1 MPGSVKVKIMS
12 ARNLPIMDRATLLT
26 DAFVEIRIG
35 NTSYKTEVA
44 RRSLNPC
51 WNSEWFCFE
60 LDDQALQEEALLL
73 KVMDH
78 DTYSSHDTI
87 GRVYF
92 DLNPLLSRGHSRS
105 LNGWF
110 PIYDTM
116 HGIRGEI
123 SLSIRVDVFFDASRY
138 RQSSLGVQFFHSCG
152 VPNGYIVDL
161 FIGFIQELV
170 MTDDP
175 EHQWIEKIRTSRA
188 SNEARQHL
196 FSRLSGELQRKLGL
210 KVLNLG
216 GNSVIG
222 YQLHFDLEG
231 ETGVVV
237 RGIGTAVRLRKQ
249 TAPRSPPSSP
259 VGAPQ
264 RFPGSIELNTESPVG
279 SADTPS
285 AERETPFKGSTGDLS
300 QAMELG
306 EFPFLTIS
314 QMPPGMIR
322 HFGSIVA
329 SKSVKLMDKNTP
341 AEIQFRDAWWLEL
354 RTEVAQHMYSVN
366 CNAVIGYREE
376 CAIYEDVCILSN
388 YGTAVVLDLRSP
400 SLGQPVRSSFA
411 RYAEAQLNTEL
422 PVEPCVTEELD
433 TSGISPASSPYLIKT
448 DRRSSA
454 GTVVPSPPGDSHT
467 PRKHN
472 FCRKSSKP
480 LPASSNPDCSIC
492 HLARYP
498 ETATRQ
504 VSFQSTPSTKCAM
517 CNAAPVPDVL
527 LSSADFPAELLLTG
541 KPSLIQARVCRSKKD
556 VKGEVAA
563 NELSELLPF
572 MEYEL
577 HYRLLQQLRLR
588 RMNAIFGLRFRI
600 TIGEYFIATIATG
613 TGVFASSLP
622 SPPLPKIPHIRT
634 PTSSVNDR
642 LFRAR
647 LQKQLKDYIHKSH
660 CLFGLGGQDG
670 EKKETRVFQDPCD
683 RRELRYEEQHIP
695 VDSSVQTQTF
705 YEFIDA
711 EHTVNGSECPEE
723 QDAGTVYLETR
734 EPEAEDLATFLR
746 EPLQPSGLLLTT
758 TDLLP
763 CNLEQTSFNEAVLSW
778 VCGSEVCTSDNLAA
792 QFCTLLGDDWIPVQS
807 FTRIHEE
814 KLTSSDSLIENN
826 GIVPVTIRDAN
837 IDAATPFAGN
847 FISKP
852 GSFSH
857 SSTVNP
863 LATNPSSSS
872 TGLVASKQGVSTNLL
887 SSSFSSTTNVWPP
900 NTNRNRSEQF
910 LGPSNLGRSLSE
922 ILIDSNQLTWFRFR
936 HLMPCV
942 LSALDFRLTITDD
955 DFLQVVT
962 TGMVLVP
969 AHRASH
975 TCVTCSC
982 DTKRSVTGGTLGSV
996 TNTKATIGSKNLQTL
1011 HVSVSPNKLNHQQP
1025 CNSPELSKSSNR
1037 TREHPSPPPDLN
1049 DPLNGCLLTPLS
1061 SLPNTMVETYLG
1073 NLDFFFI
1080 RETNDL
1086 REVREQFVVF
1096 VSTFAL

>member
-1 MPGSVKVKIMS
+1 
-12 ARNLPIMDRATLLT
+12 
-26 DAFVEIRIG
+26 
-35 NTSYKTEVA
+35 
-44 RRSLNPC
+44 
-51 WNSEWFCFE
+51 
-60 LDDQALQEEALLL
+60 
-73 KVMDH
+73 
-78 DTYSSHDTI
+78 
-87 GRVYF
+87 
-92 DLNPLLSRGHSRS
+92 
-105 LNGWF
+105 
-110 PIYDTM
+110 
-116 HGIRGEI
+116 
-123 SLSIRVDVFFDASRY
+123 
-138 RQSSLGVQFFHSCG
+138 
-152 VPNGYIVDL
+152 
-161 FIGFIQELV
+161 

-259 VGAPQ
+259 VGAPP
-264 RFPGSIELNTESPVG
+264 RLPGSIELNTESPVG

-285 AERETPFKGSTGDLS
+285 ALEREAPFKGSTGNLS

-354 RTEVAQHMYSVN
+354 RTEVAQHMYSVY

-400 SLGQPVRSSFA
+400 SLGQPVRSGFA
-411 RYAEAQLNTEL
+411 RHAETQINTEL
-422 PVEPCVTEELD
+422 PFEPCATEELD
-433 TSGISPASSPYLIKT
+433 NSVVSPASSPYLIKT
-448 DRRSSA
+448 DRRESA
-454 GTVVPSPPGDSHT
+454 GTAVPSPPGDSNT
-467 PRKHN
+467 TRKHTV
-472 FCRKSSKP
+472 CRRSSKHI
-480 LPASSNPDCSIC
+480 PASSNPDCSIC

-504 VSFQSTPSTKCAM
+504 VSFQSTPLTRCAI

-527 LSSADFPAELLLTG
+527 LSSTDFPAELLVTG

-588 RMNAIFGLRFRI
+588 GMNAIFGLRFRI

-622 SPPLPKIPHIRT
+622 SPPLPKVPHVRT

-642 LFRAR
+642 LFRVR

-660 CLFGLGGQDG
+660 CLFGLGGQDDQR
-670 EKKETRVFQDPCD
+670 KETTVFQDPCD
-683 RRELRYEEQHIP
+683 RRELRCEEQLISL
-695 VDSSVQTQTF
+695 DSSMQKQTL
-705 YEFIDA
+705 YEFVDA

-723 QDAGTVYLETR
+723 QDPGTVYLETR

-746 EPLQPSGLLLTT
+746 DPLQPSGLLLTT
-758 TDLLP
+758 TDVLP
-763 CNLEQTSFNEAVLSW
+763 CNMKQTSFNEAVFSW
-778 VCGSEVCTSDNLAA
+778 VRGSEDGKADNLAA
-792 QFCTLLGDDWIPVQS
+792 KFCTLLGDDWIPVQS

-826 GIVPVTIRDAN
+826 GIVPMTIRDAN
-837 IDAATPFAGN
+837 IDATTPFSEN
-847 FISKP
+847 LISKP
-852 GSFSH
+852 GSFSQ

-863 LATNPSSSS
+863 LATNLSSSS
-872 TGLVASKQGVSTNLL
+872 AGPAASKQVVSTNLL
-887 SSSFSSTTNVWPP
+887 SSSFSSATNVWPP
-900 NTNRNRSEQF
+900 NTNRNRSEQS
-910 LGPSNLGRSLSE
+910 LGSANLGRSLSD

-955 DFLQVVT
+955 DFLQ
-962 TGMVLVP
+962 
-969 AHRASH
+969 
-975 TCVTCSC
+975 
-982 DTKRSVTGGTLGSV
+982 
-996 TNTKATIGSKNLQTL
+996 
-1011 HVSVSPNKLNHQQP
+1011 LNHQQP
-1025 CNSPELSKSSNR
+1025 CKLSKSSDH
-1037 TREHPSPPPDLN
+1037 TREHPSPPPDWN

-1086 REVREQFVVF
+1086 REAGGICGFLHTSLAEVQAVVGAHTT
-1096 VSTFAL
+1096 SLGGNALLSYHLSEVLVLRPASRNQAQCLLNVCGDMARIAQSKSYRGAAS

>member
-1 MPGSVKVKIMS
+1 
-12 ARNLPIMDRATLLT
+12 
-26 DAFVEIRIG
+26 
-35 NTSYKTEVA
+35 
-44 RRSLNPC
+44 
-51 WNSEWFCFE
+51 
-60 LDDQALQEEALLL
+60 
-73 KVMDH
+73 
-78 DTYSSHDTI
+78 
-87 GRVYF
+87 
-92 DLNPLLSRGHSRS
+92 
-105 LNGWF
+105 
-110 PIYDTM
+110 
-116 HGIRGEI
+116 
-123 SLSIRVDVFFDASRY
+123 
-138 RQSSLGVQFFHSCG
+138 
-152 VPNGYIVDL
+152 
-161 FIGFIQELV
+161 

-210 KVLNLG
+210 MVLNLG
-216 GNSVIG
+216 GNAVIG

-259 VGAPQ
+259 
-264 RFPGSIELNTESPVG
+264 
-279 SADTPS
+279 
-285 AERETPFKGSTGDLS
+285 
-300 QAMELG
+300 

-354 RTEVAQHMYSVN
+354 RTEVAQHMYSIN

-422 PVEPCVTEELD
+422 PFEPCVTEELD
-433 TSGISPASSPYLIKT
+433 TSVISPASSPYLIKT
-448 DRRSSA
+448 DRRGSA

-467 PRKHN
+467 PRRHN
-472 FCRKSSKP
+472 FCRKSSK
-480 LPASSNPDCSIC
+480 LIPASSNPDCSIC

-504 VSFQSTPSTKCAM
+504 VSFQSTPSTRCAT

-527 LSSADFPAELLLTG
+527 LSSADFPAELLVTG

-588 RMNAIFGLRFRI
+588 GMNAIFGLRFRI

-622 SPPLPKIPHIRT
+622 SPPLAKVPHVRT
-634 PTSSVNDR
+634 PSSSVNDR
-642 LFRAR
+642 LFRVR

-660 CLFGLGGQDG
+660 CLFGLDGQLKVLQQGRLVFRLVGYSERNVLLSLEGD
-670 EKKETRVFQDPCD
+670 KKETTVFQDPCD
-683 RRELRYEEQHIP
+683 RRELCYEEQHIP
-695 VDSSVQTQTF
+695 LDSSMQTQML
-705 YEFIDA
+705 YEFADA

-723 QDAGTVYLETR
+723 QDPGTVYLETR

-746 EPLQPSGLLLTT
+746 DPLQPSGLLLTT
-758 TDLLP
+758 TDVLP
-763 CNLEQTSFNEAVLSW
+763 RNMEQTSFNEAVFSW
-778 VCGSEVCTSDNLAA
+778 VRGSEVCTSDNLAA

-837 IDAATPFAGN
+837 IEAASPFAA
-847 FISKP
+847 
-852 GSFSH
+852 FSQ

-863 LATNPSSSS
+863 LAANPPSSSA
-872 TGLVASKQGVSTNLL
+872 GLIASKQGVATNLL
-887 SSSFSSTTNVWPP
+887 SSSFSSATNIWPP
-900 NTNRNRSEQF
+900 NTNRNRSEQS
-910 LGPSNLGRSLSE
+910 LGPANLGRSLSD

-955 DFLQVVT
+955 DFLQVSQTFYLRLSRFVRDVC
-962 TGMVLVP
+962 VLNLFCAVD
-969 AHRASH
+969 
-975 TCVTCSC
+975 C
-982 DTKRSVTGGTLGSV
+982 DSKHAVNRHPFPDMSVTSNCVG
-996 TNTKATIGSKNLQTL
+996 
-1011 HVSVSPNKLNHQQP
+1011 PNHQQP
-1025 CNSPELSKSSNR
+1025 CKHPELSKSSNP

-1086 REVREQFVVF
+1086 REAGGICGFLHTSLAEVQAVVGAHTT
-1096 VSTFAL
+1096 SLGGNALLSYHLSEVLVLRPASRNQAQCLLNVCGDMARIAQSKSYKAAAS